1 MITRRGWEAV
11 AATLVALVLALVTVN
26 PLVALV
32 AVAAFGFVAT
42 EMVVA
47 AVRFLRLTPE
57 QFHVERAAGSRR
69 LPQDGQVEVA
79 VAIRCSPTTGFQ
91 ADVYDVVPTS
101 FDVERGA
108 ASLATWVRPG
118 DVIRLAYTIC
128 PRVRGAFVLGP
139 TVIVAEDA
147 LGLVRHPIV
156 LDRGR
161 PLMIVP
167 SSVMGRLGKLGV
179 ALFTR
184 MQAGL
189 SIRRRGFG
197 TEFRALRGYQPSD
210 DIRHVAWKRSTID
223 NIVVREFEQESR
235 QDFLLVLDLSPPME
249 AGLWGRSA
257 LDASVEAAGLL
268 ASLIARGGEDQVG
281 LLTYAGG
288 VHQFL
293 RPGRGNRHFRRL
305 ADNLALA
312 EHRTGPCEL
321 PQLFLDTTRR
331 LRIGTHLF
339 VFSAANGSLERLPAA
354 HANLRAHGHRP
365 YLFLPDLALFY
376 PGAPDRGATRAFAWA
391 QDEERRG
398 FHQKL
403 LAARTQGIPTFTFDR
418 RGASDRVIFAYTQIR
433 GWGSAR

>member
-1 MITRRGWEAV
+1 MITRRGWEAI
-11 AATLVALVLALVTVN
+11 AGSLGALLLGLLTLN
-26 PLVALV
+26 PVVELV
-32 AVAAFGFVAT
+32 AVAAFGFVSSQ
-42 EMVVA
+42 MVVA
-47 AVRFLRLTPE
+47 ELRLRRLTPE
-57 QFHVERAAGSRR
+57 QFVVERASGSRR
-69 LPQDGQVEVA
+69 LPQDAHVEV
-79 VAIRCSPTTGFQ
+79 VVEVRYRDGPGLQ
-91 ADVYDVVPTS
+91 AEIYDVLPTS
-101 FDVERGA
+101 FDLLQGTPTV
-108 ASLATWVRPG
+108 STWVAPG
-118 DVIRLAYTIC
+118 ATVRLVYKVC

-139 TVIVAEDA
+139 TVVVAEDA
-147 LGLVRHPIV
+147 LGLVRRSLV

-167 SSVMGRLGKLGV
+167 STVMGRLGKLGV

-197 TEFRALRGYQPSD
+197 TEFRSLRGYQPSD

-223 NIVVREFEQESR
+223 NLVVREFEQESR

-257 LDASVEAAGLL
+257 LDTSVEAAGLL

-288 VHQFL
+288 VHQFI
-293 RPGRGNRHFRRL
+293 RPGRGSRHFRNI

-312 EHRTGPCEL
+312 EQRTGGCEL
-321 PQLFLDTTRR
+321 PTLFFDTTRR
-331 LRIGTHLF
+331 LRLGTHLF
-339 VFSAANGSLERLPAA
+339 IFSAADGSLAKLPSA

-365 YLFLPDLALFY
+365 YLFLPDLAGFY
-376 PGAPDRGATRAFAWA
+376 PGAPDRGATRAFEWA
-391 QDEERRG
+391 QEDELRR
-398 FHQKL
+398 FHRTL
-403 LAARTQGIPTFTFDR
+403 NAARTQGIPTFTFDR

>member
-1 MITRRGWEAV
+1 MITTRGWGAV
-11 AATLVALVLALVTVN
+11 AASLVALLVGLATLNTVVE
-26 PLVALV
+26 LF
-32 AVAAFGFVAT
+32 AVAAFGFIASEMLVA
-42 EMVVA
+42 EI
-47 AVRFLRLTPE
+47 RFLRLTPR
-57 QFHVERAAGSRR
+57 QFEVERASGPRR

-79 VAIRCSPTTGFQ
+79 VEIRCAPTAGFQ
-91 ADVYDVVPTS
+91 AEIYEVVPVS
-101 FDVERGA
+101 FDVVSGVP
-108 ASLATWVRPG
+108 SVATWVRPG
-118 DVIRLAYTIC
+118 DIVRLAYTIC

-139 TVIVAEDA
+139 TVVVAEDA
-147 LGLVRHPIV
+147 LGLVRRPLV

-197 TEFRALRGYQPSD
+197 TEFRSLRGYEPSD

-223 NIVVREFEQESR
+223 NLVVREFEQESR
-235 QDFLLVLDLSPPME
+235 QDFLLVLDLSRPME

-312 EHRTGPCEL
+312 EHRPGACEL
-321 PQLFLDTTRR
+321 PQLFLDTTQR
-331 LRIGTHLF
+331 LRLGTHLF
-339 VFSAANGSLERLPAA
+339 VFSAANGSLEKLPSA

-365 YLFLPDLALFY
+365 YLFLPDLSLFY

-391 QDEERRG
+391 QDEERQG
-398 FHQKL
+398 FHRKL
-403 LAARTQGIPTFTFDR
+403 SAARSQGIPTFTFDR